1 MKLASKILA
10 AATFVFLML
19 GIVLVT
25 IYADPPLG
33 AYGVLG
39 LAGVCAIAALA
50 INGPQVLRFLTQK
63 STRNGANV
71 AFVVFLVLGI
81 LVFANVLAKEY
92 SFRKDVTRSA
102 VNSLSPQT
110 LKVLKGLT
118 QDVKVLYFQDGKE
131 KERTEPLFKNYAY
144 QSKHF
149 QYEFVDT
156 VRRPTITAANEV
168 KRNDTTVL
176 SIPGTNKKTKVEGST
191 EEKLTNGLIKL
202 FQTKE
207 QTVYFTAGHGERATE
222 STEDPLA
229 YGNLKSEL
237 EKQGYTVKDL
247 NLLTEGK
254 IPGDAAVVVIAGPKS
269 AFYPKELELLGAWIG
284 KGGRGLLALDVDPA
298 ASGFPKGAA
307 QAAELLRPYG
317 VSLPAELMVD
327 PLSQAARVE
336 PQILLGFSASR
347 EHPVTRDFP
356 ASAVGANFFFPLTAY
371 VTTEEKEGITV
382 TPLVKSSAQS
392 WAERDWPSL
401 KSGLVK
407 FNEGQDKRGP
417 LDMAVAVE
425 KPTEP
430 VKEGA
435 PPPAS
440 QPRAIRLAVF
450 GTSTF
455 AANQVLD
462 KAGNRDLFLNAVAWL
477 ADNEQLISIRP
488 KDETDGLKQFNPG
501 ILNLVLFI
509 SVFALPL
516 AIVAAGVFV
525 WFRRSKL

>member
-1 MKLASKILA
+1 VKLASKILA
-10 AATFVFLML
+10 AATFVFLSL

-25 IYADPPLG
+25 VYADPPMG
-33 AYGVLG
+33 AYAVLG
-39 LAGVCAIAALA
+39 IAGLCAVAALA
-50 INGPQVLRFLTQK
+50 LNARQVLLLLTLK
-63 STRNGANV
+63 STRNGANL

-92 SFRKDVTRSA
+92 SFRKDVTRAA

-110 LKVLKGLT
+110 LKILKDLK

-149 QYEFVDT
+149 QFEFVDT
-156 VRRPTITAANEV
+156 VRRPTLTAANDV

-176 SIPGTNKKTKVEGST
+176 SIPGTTKKVKVEGST

-207 QTVYFTAGHGERATE
+207 QAVYFTAGHGERGITAAD
-222 STEDPLA
+222 DPLG
-229 YGNLKSEL
+229 YGTLKSEL
-237 EKQGYTVKDL
+237 EKQGYTVKEL
-247 NLLTEGK
+247 NLVAEGK
-254 IPGDAAVVVIAGPKS
+254 IPADAAVVVIAGARS
-269 AFYPKELELLGAWIG
+269 AFYPKELELLGDWIG
-284 KGGRGLLALDVDPA
+284 RGGRALLALDVDPA

-307 QAAELLRPYG
+307 QAAELLKPYG
-317 VSLPAELMVD
+317 ISLPAELMVD

-336 PQILLGFSASR
+336 PQILLGFSASK

-356 ASAVGANFFFPLTAY
+356 VSAVGANFFFPLTAY
-371 VTTEEKEGITV
+371 VTSEEKEGITV
-382 TPLVKSSAQS
+382 TPLVKSSGQA
-392 WAERDWPSL
+392 WAERDWGSL

-425 KPTEP
+425 KPTAP
-430 VKEGA
+430 VKPGEA
-435 PPPAS
+435 PAAT
-440 QPRAIRLAVF
+440 QPRAVRLAVF

-455 AANQVLD
+455 AANQVID

-488 KDETDGLKQFNPG
+488 KEETDGLKQFNPG
-501 ILNLVLFI
+501 VLNLVLVI
-509 SVFALPL
+509 CVFALPL